1 MSQSSPPSADLVF
14 DTLFAYQRSAALKAA
29 LDRGTPAGDAYT
41 FDELRDQLEQAGFAD
56 ATSHSLP
63 TPETVVIARAI

>member
-1 MSQSSPPSADLVF
+1 MSQSSPPSAEVVF

-29 LDRGTPAGDAYT
+29 PAYT
-41 FDELRDQLEQAGFAD
+41 LDELQDQLEQSGFAD

-63 TPETVVIARAI
+63 TPETVVVARAI